1 VVGPTTLSALLNA
14 LQVGFKTLAI
24 TRQSADVWKV
34 LGGVKTEFGRFT
46 DSLKAVEKKL
56 QEAANKVGEVTTR
69 SNVMTRKLKDVE
81 ALPVLESGTPAAL
94 PEETE

>member
-1 VVGPTTLSALLNA
+1 VGPTTLSALLNA

-24 TRQSADVWKV
+24 TKQSADVWKV
-34 LGGVKTEFGRFT
+34 LGEVKTEFGRFT

-81 ALPVLESGTPAAL
+81 ALPYLESGTPAAL
-94 PEETE
+94 PDETE